1 MTEINSKITFWRMI
15 FIYIFMDIPLACAK
29 LGIGQPAVSILVA
42 RGEVIVREKGLG
54 LPRRQGK

>member
-1 MTEINSKITFWRMI
+1 MK
-15 FIYIFMDIPLACAK
+15 FIYIFMDIPLDCAK
-29 LGIGQPAVSILVA
+29 LGIGQSAVSILVA